1 VEMSERAP
9 AYCDP
14 ALNSDALKLVA
25 LREEG
30 IIEETLA
37 TEKEREMP
45 MGKGADLTPPRV
57 SSLASPHR
65 PKASDGAFDA
75 PRREYIYML
84 NKPKLIRRMR
94 RAYLVRLPD

>member
-1 VEMSERAP
+1 MEMSERAP

-14 ALNSDALKLVA
+14 ALNSDALQLVV

-45 MGKGADLTPPRV
+45 MGKGADLTPPPCFFACFPSSPKGQRWRV
-57 SSLASPHR
+57 RRASPGVH
-65 PKASDGAFDA
+65 
-75 PRREYIYML
+75 I
-84 NKPKLIRRMR
+84 
-94 RAYLVRLPD
+94 